1 MKCDTDPN
9 CLGITFPY
17 RDDDSRQDAW
27 FSDKKGVAVCK
38 NKILLNKP
46 EKDWNVYQK
55 CSGSGSGK
63 KKSKS
68 TSFSCDSKK
77 MTRHCPI

>member
-9 CLGITFPY
+9 CFGITFPY

-27 FSDKKGVAVCK
+27 FSAKRGVAVCK

-46 EKDWNVYQK
+46 EKDWSVYQK

-63 KKSKS
+63 KSLKVHHSLVTIRK
-68 TSFSCDSKK
+68 
-77 MTRHCPI
+77 

>member
-63 KKSKS
+63 QSLKVYHSLVTGRK
-68 TSFSCDSKK
+68 
-77 MTRHCPI
+77 

>member
-55 CSGSGSGK
+55 CSGSGKNKPKMAYSRDLPKMAIQQSGIM
-63 KKSKS
+63 
-68 TSFSCDSKK
+68 D
-77 MTRHCPI
+77 